1 MQQLLCDGSELR
13 RFLPETT
20 AVAKTFGRQL
30 ELSAAAVAEAT
41 ARPADWV
48 LKPQVEGSGELYFD
62 EDIPRR
68 FL

>member
-30 ELSAAAVAEAT
+30 ELSASAVAEAK
-41 ARPADWV
+41 AKPADWV
-48 LKPQVEGSGELYFD
+48 LKPQA
-62 EDIPRR
+62 
-68 FL
+68 